1 MKIRTIL
8 LATSLISS
16 SAFASNINF
25 DYVEA
30 GYAKLTLD
38 DDEISPKG
46 LGLKFSKSVT
56 DNFALKAS
64 YIRTSDEESDSYTKT
79 IEGVPVKITEKGD
92 ITFSQLYA
100 GFGYLWRLDEN
111 KVVEMAPYFG
121 KIKVDIDVSARASAN
136 YMGDSINLSH
146 SESESEDVT
155 LYGLEANY
163 HFAFNDALNMVLGLG
178 YERAD
183 YDYEPESNTFYQVQ
197 LNYTFAENFTLNF
210 VHRNVKDYKN
220 TGLNIRYN
228 F

>member
-1 MKIRTIL
+1 MKIRAIL

-25 DYVEA
+25 DFVEA

-56 DNFALKAS
+56 DNFAFKAS
-64 YIRTSDEESDSYTKT
+64 YIRTSDEESGSYTDI
-79 IEGVPVKITEKGD
+79 IENTPVQITEKGEL
-92 ITFSQLYA
+92 TFSQLYA
-100 GFGYLWRLDEN
+100 GFGYLWHLDEN
-111 KVVEMAPYFG
+111 KVIEMAPYFG
-121 KIKVDIDVSARASAN
+121 KIKVDIDVSAHASAN
-136 YMGDSINLSH
+136 YMGESINLSH

-178 YERAD
+178 YERVD
-183 YDYEPESNTFYQVQ
+183 YDYKPENNSFYQVQ

-210 VHRNVKDYKN
+210 AHKNVKDYKN

>member
-8 LATSLISS
+8 LATSLIST

-56 DNFALKAS
+56 DNFAFKAS
-64 YIRTSDEESDSYTKT
+64 YIRTSDEESESYTEI
-79 IEGVPVKITEKGD
+79 IEDTPVQITGKGEL
-92 ITFSQLYA
+92 TFSQLYA
-100 GFGYLWRLDEN
+100 GFGYLWHLDEN
-111 KVVEMAPYFG
+111 KVIEMAPYFG
-121 KIKVDIDVSARASAN
+121 KLKVDFDLSAHASAN
-136 YMGDSINLSH
+136 YMGESINLSH

-163 HFAFNDALNMVLGLG
+163 YFAFNDALNMMLGLG

-183 YDYEPESNTFYQVQ
+183 YDYKPENNSFYQVQ
-197 LNYTFAENFTLNF
+197 LNYTFADNFTLNF
-210 VHRNVKDYKN
+210 AHRNVKDYKN

>member
-1 MKIRTIL
+1 MKIRSIL

-30 GYAKLTLD
+30 GYAKLTMD
-38 DDEISPKG
+38 DSEINPNG

-56 DNFALKAS
+56 DDFAFKAS
-64 YIRTSDEESDSYTKT
+64 YISTSDEVRESATEYYLD
-79 IEGVPVKITEKGD
+79 IPVD
-92 ITFSQLYA
+92 ITATADVSLSQLYA
-100 GFGYLWRLDEN
+100 GFAYLWHLDEN
-111 KVVEMAPYFG
+111 KVVEVAPYFG
-121 KIKVDIDVSARASAN
+121 KLKFDIDTTVRASAN
-136 YMGDSINLSH
+136 YMGESADESETY
-146 SESESEDVT
+146 SESDDVT

-210 VHRNVKDYKN
+210 AHRNVKDYKN

>member
-8 LATSLISS
+8 LATLLIST

-56 DNFALKAS
+56 DNFAFKAS
-64 YIRTSDEESDSYTKT
+64 YIRTSDEESESYTDI
-79 IEGVPVKITEKGD
+79 IENTPVQITEKGEL
-92 ITFSQLYA
+92 TFSQLYA
-100 GFGYLWRLDEN
+100 GFGYLWHLDEN
-111 KVVEMAPYFG
+111 KVIEMAPYFG
-121 KIKVDIDVSARASAN
+121 KIKVGIDVSAHASAN
-136 YMGDSINLSH
+136 YMGESINLSH

-163 HFAFNDALNMVLGLG
+163 HFAFNDVLNMVLGLG

-183 YDYEPESNTFYQVQ
+183 YDYEPENNSFYQVQ

-210 VHRNVKDYKN
+210 AHRNVKDYKN

>member
-38 DDEISPKG
+38 DAEVSPKG

-56 DNFALKAS
+56 DNFAVKAS
-64 YIRTSDEESDSYTKT
+64 YIRTSDEESASYTET
-79 IEGVPVKITEKGD
+79 YENLPVKVTETGEV
-92 ITFSQLYA
+92 TFSQLYA
-100 GFGYLWRLDEN
+100 GFGYLWHLDEN

-121 KIKVDIDVSARASAN
+121 KLKVDIDVSTHASAN
-136 YMGDSINLSH
+136 YMGDTINVSG
-146 SESESEDVT
+146 SDSESEDVT

-210 VHRNVKDYKN
+210 AHRNVKDYKN

>member
-38 DDEISPKG
+38 DSEISPKG

-64 YIRTSDEESDSYTKT
+64 YIRTSDEESDSYTEYDENT
-79 IEGVPVKITEKGD
+79 PVKVTVTGD
-92 ITFSQLYA
+92 VAISQLYA

-111 KVVEMAPYFG
+111 KVVEIAPYFG
-121 KIKVDIDVSARASAN
+121 KIKVDIDVNARASAN
-136 YMGDSINLSH
+136 YMGNSINLSH

-197 LNYTFAENFTLNF
+197 LNYNFAENFTLNF
-210 VHRNVKDYKN
+210 AHRNVKDYKN